1 MSSNQPSRLSPSLKA
16 VTPAHLIVSV
26 LITALIAAGDA
37 GLQYFQSNG
46 GAFSLVQLIGA
57 VLVALFATLGTG
69 VITLES
75 NPTVEAAID
84 GKLATYQSQFNSVLS
99 QHKDVVNQG
108 AQVVNYLMQ
117 LAQQQANTVQPSVVA
132 PVARPQPVQQPV
144 APQPMVMPPA
154 PPLPTLPTYSGPQV
168 PFPQSSSA
176 ASGYGNLSFGDTG
189 IVPTLPK

>member
-1 MSSNQPSRLSPSLKA
+1 MSQQPSKLSPSLKA

-26 LITALIAAGDA
+26 LITAFIAAGDA

-46 GAFSLVQLIGA
+46 GSFSLVQLIGA

-69 VITLES
+69 VISLES

-84 GKLATYQSQFNSVLS
+84 GKLAGYQAQFNSVLS

-108 AQVVNYLMQ
+108 AQVVNYLIS
-117 LAQQQANTVQPSVVA
+117 LAQQQANAAQPGAA

-144 APQPMVMPPA
+144 APQPMMMPPA
-154 PPLPTLPTYSGPQV
+154 PPMYSGPQM
-168 PFPQSSSA
+168 PFPPAGTVAQPA
-176 ASGYGNLSFGDTG
+176 NYYAGLDFGTASQPA
-189 IVPTLPK
+189 IPK